1 MPLPTIA
8 GAFGNA
14 DAEFH
19 LLEVLP
25 GRSTELAIGVGHAFM
40 HKNFTEIKTSY
51 STFDGP
57 GTPLG

>member
-19 LLEVLP
+19 LLEGLP
-25 GRSTELAIGVGHAFM
+25 GRSTDLAMGPEKRLCTRIGL
-40 HKNFTEIKTSY
+40 K
-51 STFDGP
+51 
-57 GTPLG
+57 

>member
-19 LLEVLP
+19 LLEVVP
-25 GRSTELAIGVGHAFM
+25 GRSMELAMGSEKRLCTRILL
-40 HKNFTEIKTSY
+40 K
-51 STFDGP
+51 
-57 GTPLG
+57 